1 MARNKYPEVTEKRI
15 LESAEK
21 LFLEKGYENTTIQ
34 DIVDDLGDLSKGA
47 IYHHFK
53 SKEDIIEAVTTSKY
67 ASIDFDEYLKDEPT
81 GLAKLQKLVLF
92 CLTDTA
98 QQELLA
104 AAPTL
109 MMNPKMLSM
118 ELKSIQTEIAPM
130 VMPFIEEGIRDGSIT
145 TKYPKQAAE
154 VFLILSNIW
163 INPLVFSVEEEEFVN
178 KILFYKELFEG
189 IGMPVVTDEVVQN
202 MKRYHRFIETPVI
215 K

>member
-130 VMPFIEEGIRDGSIT
+130 VLPFIEEGIQDGSIT
-145 TKYPKQAAE
+145 TEYPRQAAE

-189 IGMPVVTDEVVQN
+189 IGMPVVTEEVVQN
-202 MKRYHRFIETPVI
+202 MKRYHRFIETPII

>member
-130 VMPFIEEGIRDGSIT
+130 VMPFIEEGIQDGSIT
-145 TKYPKQAAE
+145 TKYPIQAAE

-202 MKRYHRFIETPVI
+202 MKRYHRFIETPII

>member
-1 MARNKYPEVTEKRI
+1 MARNKYPEITEKRI

-67 ASIDFDEYLKDEPT
+67 ASIDFAEYLKDEPT

-130 VMPFIEEGIRDGSIT
+130 VLPFIEEGIQDGSIT
-145 TKYPKQAAE
+145 TEYPRQAAE

-202 MKRYHRFIETPVI
+202 MKRYHRFIETPII

>member
-67 ASIDFDEYLKDEPT
+67 ASIDFDEYLKNEPT

-130 VMPFIEEGIRDGSIT
+130 VLPFIEEGIQDGSIT
-145 TKYPKQAAE
+145 TEYPRQAAE

-189 IGMPVVTDEVVQN
+189 IGMPVVTEEVVQN
-202 MKRYHRFIETPVI
+202 MKRYHRFIETPII

>member
-130 VMPFIEEGIRDGSIT
+130 VMPFIEEGIQDGSIT
-145 TKYPKQAAE
+145 TKYPIQAAE

-202 MKRYHRFIETPVI
+202 MKRYHRFIEAPII

>member
-67 ASIDFDEYLKDEPT
+67 ASIDFAEYLKDEPT

-130 VMPFIEEGIRDGSIT
+130 VLPFIEEGIQDGSIT
-145 TKYPKQAAE
+145 TEYPRQAAE

-189 IGMPVVTDEVVQN
+189 IGMPVVTEEVVQN
-202 MKRYHRFIETPVI
+202 MKRYHRFIETPII